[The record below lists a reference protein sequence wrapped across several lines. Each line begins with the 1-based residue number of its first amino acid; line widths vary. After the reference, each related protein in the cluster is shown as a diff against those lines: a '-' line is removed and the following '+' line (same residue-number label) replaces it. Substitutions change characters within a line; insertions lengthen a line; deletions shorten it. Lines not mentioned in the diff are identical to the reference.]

1 MDAEQGR
8 RFDLA
13 SLFERIQERLR
24 ENNPEISYVARLNQ
38 AGDDA
43 VLRKIGEECIELL
56 LAAKSGERSAMIHEL
71 ADLQFHLLVWMAQAG
86 LTLTDLE
93 GELARRANRAGEN
106 SHS

>member
-1 MDAEQGR
+1 MDAEQGS

-43 VLRKIGEECIELL
+43 VLRKIGEESIELL

-71 ADLQFHLLVWMAQAG
+71 ADLQFHLLVWMAQVG
-86 LTLTDLE
+86 LTLADLE
-93 GELARRANRAGEN
+93 GELARRANRAGEK